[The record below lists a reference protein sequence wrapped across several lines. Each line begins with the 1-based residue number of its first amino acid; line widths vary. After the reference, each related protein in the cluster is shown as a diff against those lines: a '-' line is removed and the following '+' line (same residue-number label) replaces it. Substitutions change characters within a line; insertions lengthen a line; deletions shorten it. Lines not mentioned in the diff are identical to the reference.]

1 MPRLSRRNAVQALG
15 LLVAGAALPAKARA
29 ADAAPLAI
37 QGYDPVA
44 YFTLGAPAR
53 GRPELDHDWDEQR
66 YLFARPEHRDLFKAD
81 PARYAPQFAGVC
93 AMALT
98 RGEIDEPNP
107 EYWLVSDGKLYLFG
121 KPIGPALFRK
131 DLADNLA
138 KAARNQPLIVRR

>member
-1 MPRLSRRNAVQALG
+1 MHRLSRRNAVQALG
-15 LLVAGAALPAKARA
+15 LLVAGAALPAQARA

-53 GRPELDHDWDEQR
+53 GRPELDHDWDEQH